1 LEAGKLGSQK
11 AGCAEAPEL
20 SSIQAFQP
28 SSYFADTRNLTP
40 EIESAAFTTLAAS
53 SFSMRSCVIVNIE
66 PVMLMDATPD
76 PTYVASDNPL
86 GVSSLSICMK
96 INAKLKFRPKN
107 IS

>member
-1 LEAGKLGSQK
+1 MNSIEENLPNAFDNQLMKHDDSYHFN
-11 AGCAEAPEL
+11 
-20 SSIQAFQP
+20 SSE
-28 SSYFADTRNLTP
+28 T
-40 EIESAAFTTLAAS
+40 ESAAFTTLAAS
-53 SFSMRSCVIVNIE
+53 SFSMRSCVIVNME